1 VTGITPGGATTV
13 RDSVR
18 VGTEPT
24 HEKVSAPAE
33 AQVGGGAVELAPVP
47 EPPRDADVRELRLA
61 LVCYGGVSLAIY
73 MHGVAKELQKL
84 VAASAAYA
92 TDQTECPW
100 EGPRTER
107 AYWQALKRR
116 ERNDPQNVRTRVVI
130 DIIAGTSA
138 GGINGIA
145 LAKALAHDLP
155 QEPLRSIWLERSDVR
170 RVMTPAAARV
180 LPFLPLK
187 LGTWMVWSALKRRA
201 SPPLDGD
208 LMFKWIL
215 EALGSMDAQRH
226 DGRTLMPPMHTLE
239 LFVTV
244 TDLHGYSRRV
254 PIYDPKRVSDLR
266 HRHALVFS
274 YGPKG
279 DHLDGDHNPELAFA
293 ARATSSFPGA
303 FAPITLSNIEKNVP
317 GWAGGESFRREA
329 WSIYAL
335 SNAQVERAYFVDGG
349 VLDNFPFRH
358 AIDAIRTRPA
368 ALEVDRRLVYIE
380 PHPEGQTEPPSDG
393 PPTLGSTVWA
403 GLSRIPRRE
412 PVLDDLLAVREL
424 NDRVERVRDIVR
436 AMLDKMPRPE
446 LLNGTPESYASAN
459 AGANEAAAQ
468 NAGLAYAT
476 YLQLKLHSVVERF
489 AALVC
494 EICGFPLDSNQ
505 AFFVRDSL
513 VAWARTREILMPTVE
528 PTDPQLGFLRDL
540 DLDYAERRIR
550 FVIKYISGLYHG
562 DGKRPPRG
570 ELNAAKQRL
579 YEHIAQLADA
589 AIAGGAGERG
599 DSVRRLFDP
608 ERLRSYLDGED
619 SPEEAIDAFVGEF
632 GGAIDEIQSDLRG
645 ALTQR
650 LADFGESVYATLL
663 DITES
668 WDDEVSREVLA
679 RYIGF
684 PLWDALIF
692 PLQAVAD
699 LGELNPIEVV
709 RFSPEDVKLLRV
721 PGQKGERPT
730 AQEKLKGVAA
740 GHFAAFFSR
749 EKREN
754 DYLWGRLDAAERIVG
769 LLVGDAPEVSRQAFT
784 AILDEE
790 ESDLTKVRPLLED
803 LRRQVEA

>member
-1 VTGITPGGATTV
+1 LV
-13 RDSVR
+13 
-18 VGTEPT
+18 VGSKPT
-24 HEKVSAPAE
+24 HEEVSAPAE
-33 AQVGGGAVELAPVP
+33 ARVGGGAGELAPVP
-47 EPPRDADVRELRLA
+47 DPPRDADIRELRLA

-92 TDQTECPW
+92 EDQTSCPW

-107 AYWQALKRR
+107 VYWEALKRR
-116 ERNDPQNVRTRVVI
+116 EQEDRERVRTRVVI

-155 QEPLRSIWLERSDVR
+155 QDPLRSVWLERSDVR
-170 RVMTPAAARV
+170 RAITPAAARV
-180 LPFLPLK
+180 IPFLPLK
-187 LGTWMVWSALKRRA
+187 LGTWMIWSALKRRA
-201 SPPLDGD
+201 TPPLDGD
-208 LMFKWIL
+208 LMFKWIV
-215 EALGSMDAQRH
+215 EALGSMDAEEQ

-244 TDLHGYSRRV
+244 TDLYGYSRRV

-279 DHLDGDHNPELAFA
+279 DHLDRAHNPELAFA

-303 FAPITLSNIEKNVP
+303 FAPISLANIEKNVP

-335 SNAQVERAYFVDGG
+335 SNAEVERAYFVDGG

-380 PHPEGQTEPPSDG
+380 PHPEGQPEPSGGG
-393 PPTLGSTVWA
+393 PPTMRSTVWA

-424 NDRVERVRDIVR
+424 NDRVERVREIVR
-436 AMLDKMPRPE
+436 AMLDEMPRPE
-446 LLNGTPESYASAN
+446 LLNGTPEAYAAAN
-459 AGANEAAAQ
+459 ARANDVAAQ

-513 VAWARTREILMPTVE
+513 LAWARAGEILTPAVK
-528 PTDPQLGFLRDL
+528 PTDPQLAFLRDL
-540 DLDYAERRIR
+540 DLEYAERRIR
-550 FVIKYISGLYHG
+550 FVIQYISGLYRG
-562 DGKRPPRG
+562 DGQRPPRG
-570 ELNAAKQRL
+570 ELNTAKQRL
-579 YEHIAQLADA
+579 YEHVAQLADA
-589 AIAGGAGERG
+589 TIAECADECR
-599 DSVRRLFDP
+599 DSVRKLFAP
-608 ERLRSYLDGED
+608 ERLRTYLDSED
-619 SPEEAIDAFVGEF
+619 SPDEAVHTFVEEF
-632 GGAIDEIQSDLRG
+632 GGAIDKIQSSLRA

-668 WDDEVSREVLA
+668 WADGVRREVLA

-684 PLWDALIF
+684 PLWDVLVF

-709 RFSPEDVKLLRV
+709 RFSPEDVRLLRV
-721 PGQKGERPT
+721 PGQKGER
-730 AQEKLKGVAA
+730 ASAREKLKGVAA

-754 DYLWGRLDAAERIVG
+754 DYLWGRLDAVERIMG
-769 LLVGDAPEVSRQAFT
+769 LLVGDAPELCRQGFA

-790 ESDLTKVRPLLED
+790 EPELTKVRPLVED
-803 LRRQVEA
+803 LRWQVSQ

>member
-1 VTGITPGGATTV
+1 M
-13 RDSVR
+13 
-18 VGTEPT
+18 
-24 HEKVSAPAE
+24 
-33 AQVGGGAVELAPVP
+33 P
-47 EPPRDADVRELRLA
+47 EPPRDADTRELRLA

-92 TDQTECPW
+92 EDQNHCPW
-100 EGPRTER
+100 EGARTER
-107 AYWQALKRR
+107 AYWQALKQR
-116 ERNDPQNVRTRVVI
+116 EQDDPQQVRTRVVI

-155 QEPLRSIWLERSDVR
+155 QDPLRSVWLERSDVR

-180 LPFLPLK
+180 VPFLPLK
-187 LGTWMVWSALKRRA
+187 LGTWMAWSALKRRA

-215 EALGSMDAQRH
+215 EALGSMDAQ
-226 DGRTLMPPMHTLE
+226 GKSGGTLMPPMHTLE

-279 DHLDGDHNPELAFA
+279 DHLDGEHNPELAFA

-303 FAPITLSNIEKNVP
+303 FAPINLGNIEENVP
-317 GWAGGESFRREA
+317 GWDGGESFRRES

-380 PHPEGQTEPPSDG
+380 PHPEGEARPPSG
-393 PPTLGSTVWA
+393 KPPTMRSTVWA

-424 NDRVERVRDIVR
+424 NDRIERVREIVR
-436 AMLDKMPRPE
+436 AMLDEMPRPE
-446 LLNGTPESYASAN
+446 LLNGTPESYAAAN
-459 AGANEAAAQ
+459 SSANEAAAE
-468 NAGLAYAT
+468 NAGMAYAT

-494 EICGFPLDSNQ
+494 KICGYPLDSNQ

-513 VAWARTREILMPTVE
+513 VAWAHRHEILTPGVE
-528 PTDPQLGFLRDL
+528 PTDLQRAFLRDL

-550 FVIKYISGLYHG
+550 FVIKYISSLYRG
-562 DGKRPPRG
+562 DGERPPRE

-579 YEHIAQLADA
+579 YEHVGELAEA

-599 DSVRRLFDP
+599 ESVRALFDL
-608 ERLRSYLDGED
+608 ERLRTYLDGED
-619 SPEEAIDAFVGEF
+619 SPDKAVDAFLEEFGRAID
-632 GGAIDEIQSDLRG
+632 DLQSDVRA

-650 LADFGESVYATLL
+650 LADFGETVYATLL
-663 DITES
+663 DITGT
-668 WDDEVSREVLA
+668 WDDQVRREVLA

-684 PLWDALIF
+684 PLWDVLVF

-709 RFSPEDVKLLRV
+709 RFSPEDVRLLRV
-721 PGQKGERPT
+721 AGQEGERPT
-730 AQEKLKGVAA
+730 ANEKLKGVAA

-769 LLVGDAPEVSRQAFT
+769 LLVGDAPELSRQAFT

-790 ESDLTKVRPLLED
+790 ESELTKVRPLLED
-803 LRRQVEA
+803 LRRQVEK

>member
-1 VTGITPGGATTV
+1 MSTPAAA
-13 RDSVR
+13 R
-18 VGTEPT
+18 
-24 HEKVSAPAE
+24 
-33 AQVGGGAVELAPVP
+33 VGGGAVELAPVP
-47 EPPRDADVRELRLA
+47 EPPRDADIRELRLA

-92 TDQTECPW
+92 KDQTNCPW
-100 EGPRTER
+100 EGHRTER
-107 AYWQALKRR
+107 VYWQALKQR
-116 ERNDPQNVRTRVVI
+116 EQEDPQRVRTRVVI

-155 QEPLRSIWLERSDVR
+155 QDALRSVWLERSDVR
-170 RVMTPAAARV
+170 RVMTPAAARRV
-180 LPFLPLK
+180 PFLPLK
-187 LGTWMVWSALKRRA
+187 LGTWIAWSALKRRA
-201 SPPLDGD
+201 TPPLDGD

-215 EALGSMDAQRH
+215 EALGSMDAQ
-226 DGRTLMPPMHTLE
+226 GESGGTLMPEMHTLE

-279 DHLDGDHNPELAFA
+279 DHLDSDHNPELAFA

-303 FAPITLSNIEKNVP
+303 FAPISLASIEKNVP
-317 GWAGGESFRREA
+317 GWEGGERFRRES

-380 PHPEGQTEPPSDG
+380 PHPEGQVQ
-393 PPTLGSTVWA
+393 PPTAKPPTMRSTVWA
-403 GLSRIPRRE
+403 GLSRIPRSE

-424 NDRVERVRDIVR
+424 NDRVERVREIVR
-436 AMLDKMPRPE
+436 AILDEVPRPE
-446 LLNGTPESYASAN
+446 LLHGTPAAYETAN
-459 AGANEAAAQ
+459 AAAHEAAGE

-489 AALVC
+489 AALIC
-494 EICGFPLDSNQ
+494 EIRGFPLDSNQ
-505 AFFVRDSL
+505 AFFVRDAL
-513 VAWARTREILMPTVE
+513 IEWARRREILIPAVE
-528 PTDPQLGFLRDL
+528 PTDLQRAFLRDL

-550 FVIKYISGLYHG
+550 FVIKYVSGLYRG
-562 DGKRPPRG
+562 DGERPPRG
-570 ELNAAKQRL
+570 ELNVAKKRL
-579 YEHIAQLADA
+579 YEHVAQLAEA
-589 AIAGGAGERG
+589 AIAGGAGELG
-599 DSVRRLFDP
+599 ESVRALFDP
-608 ERLRSYLDGED
+608 ERLRTYLDGED
-619 SPEEAIDAFVGEF
+619 SPDEAVNAFVEEF
-632 GGAIDEIQSDLRG
+632 GGAIDEIQSGLRG
-645 ALTQR
+645 ALTRR
-650 LADFGESVYATLL
+650 LSGFGESVYATLL
-663 DITES
+663 DITEG
-668 WDDEVSREVLA
+668 WDEEVRREVLA

-684 PLWDALIF
+684 PLWDVLVF

-709 RFSPEDVKLLRV
+709 RFSPEDVRLLRV

-730 AQEKLKGVAA
+730 AREKLKGVAA

-754 DYLWGRLDAAERIVG
+754 DYLWGRLDAAERIMG
-769 LLVGDAPEVSRQAFT
+769 LLLGEAPGLCREAFA

-790 ESDLTKVRPLLED
+790 EPQLTEVGPLLEN
-803 LRRQVEA
+803 LRRQVSQ